1 MRDDLPT
8 QDVSHEG
15 GVLTV
20 PEIRTGAGID
30 RLAAL
35 LKANWR
41 AQRVFLLAAVAI
53 VAARL
58 ELLPDSPRV
67 MATTV
72 LQSVSTFVASWA
84 IALSC
89 YLVLE
94 TIRTRSL
101 SASFAYLWTEIFTW
115 KNAAVAIPAV
125 VGMSMVMNSYSDFK
139 SNIAVFHPYHLDVVF
154 QEIDRFVHFGVQP
167 WVLIETVIG
176 YGSVTALLDKIYYLW
191 FFAAFVPTAALI
203 GMPDRFGIRHQFLL
217 SYVFV
222 WGILG
227 IVGATAMSSV
237 GPIYYD
243 RVYGGPSPFTDL
255 VLNLEHVDSAWSLT
269 TMQVREVLWGAYVND
284 AATVISGISAMPSI
298 HNAMCVLLFLA
309 ARHVN
314 RWLAVA
320 AAVFGLTIFVG
331 SIHLGWH
338 YAIDAYVSAIGVIL
352 LWKLAGYLTGDA
364 AMRCVKRAATVDALA

>member
-1 MRDDLPT
+1 MSEKPRTLDVLP
-8 QDVSHEG
+8 EG
-15 GVLTV
+15 GALAA
-20 PEIRTGAGID
+20 PAIRTGAAFD
-30 RLAAL
+30 HLAHF
-35 LKANWR
+35 LKANWV
-41 AQRVFLLAAVAI
+41 AHGVFLVAVTLI

-67 MATTV
+67 IATTW
-72 LQSVSTFVASWA
+72 LQSLGTFVASWA

-89 YLVLE
+89 YLVLQ
-94 TIRTRSL
+94 TLRTRSL
-101 SASFAYLWTEIFTW
+101 SASFSYLWSEIFTW
-115 KNAAVAIPAV
+115 KNAAVAVPAAV
-125 VGMSMVMNSYSDFK
+125 AMSMVMNSYSDFK
-139 SNIAVFHPYHLDVVF
+139 SNIAVFHPYQLDVVF
-154 QEIDRFVHFGVQP
+154 QEVDRLLHFGVQP
-167 WVLIETVIG
+167 WVLIERVIG
-176 YGSVTALLDKIYYLW
+176 YGSATAILDKIYYLW
-191 FFAAFVPTAALI
+191 FFAVFVPTAVLI

-227 IVGATAMSSV
+227 IVCATALSSV

-255 VLNLEHVDSAWSLT
+255 VQKLEQADSAWGLT

-284 AATVISGISAMPSI
+284 AATVVSGISAMPSI

-314 RWLAVA
+314 RWLAAA

-338 YAIDAYVSAIGVIL
+338 YAIDAYVSAIGVVL
-352 LWKLAGYLTGDA
+352 LWKLAGYLTGSK
-364 AMRCVKRAATVDALA
+364 AMRRTKGPATASTLS